1 MWSKE
6 KPAKETEDIP
16 RRQEENQ
23 VKKSIHGSE
32 LGKKILINRV
42 NDCYLKQKERKRKVL
57 TKKKEEEEKK
67 KVVEFENDEIVH
79 RYL

>member
-6 KPAKETEDIP
+6 KSAKETEDIP

-23 VKKSIHGSE
+23 VRKAIHGSE

-42 NDCYLKQKERKRKVL
+42 NDCCLKQKERKRKVL
-57 TKKKEEEEKK
+57 TKKEEEEEEEKK
-67 KVVEFENDEIVH
+67 GS
-79 RYL
+79 

>member
-1 MWSKE
+1 M
-6 KPAKETEDIP
+6 
-16 RRQEENQ
+16 
-23 VKKSIHGSE
+23 
-32 LGKKILINRV
+32 INRV